1 MKLLS
6 VLHSVLICF
15 HSLRAR
21 KLDIIQVE
29 TFGDAMTFDISLWR
43 ASAFCALAVCGTAT
57 TSAQSPAPNPVAPSA
72 VAPAGAAGR
81 VLIATAERHYKRGE
95 EAFRS
100 GQFEEAMRRFAEAR
114 AVIEQAP
121 DDIRAGQD
129 VQAYA
134 FELQGRIELLQTG
147 LRQSALAGGGAYR
160 DELAALNVS
169 RVSARPASELDL
181 SGFDFKFTV
190 TAPVY
195 QFMNFYAAGRGR
207 ATMERGL
214 ARSGRY
220 REMAERIF
228 AEEGVPKDLIWLAQ
242 VESVWQPRALSF
254 AKARGIWQFIP
265 GTGARFGLRQDAYMD
280 ERVAPEASTRAAAR
294 YLKFLYNY
302 FAGDWL
308 LAMAAYNCGERNVE
322 RAIERCGY
330 ADFWELHQRGL
341 LPRETQNYVP
351 AILAVIAIAKNQKQY
366 GFDVTPEPPM
376 QYDTFQLET
385 PTSLSVAA
393 ELLQV
398 PASELTA
405 LNPELHRP
413 LAPSGFKLRIPVGA
427 SERFAAAYAAL
438 SPQDRLG
445 AAPVAPTLAESRPA
459 RPRYDTRNART
470 TGRRYRTRY

>member
-1 MKLLS
+1 
-6 VLHSVLICF
+6 
-15 HSLRAR
+15 
-21 KLDIIQVE
+21 
-29 TFGDAMTFDISLWR
+29 MTSCLGLWR
-43 ASAFCALAVCGTAT
+43 VSAFCALTLCGTAVAV
-57 TSAQSPAPNPVAPSA
+57 AQSPAPLVA
-72 VAPAGAAGR
+72 APTASGST
-81 VLIATAERHYKRGE
+81 LIAAAERHFKRGE
-95 EAFRS
+95 EAFRN
-100 GQFEEAMRRFAEAR
+100 GQFEEAKQCFAQAK
-114 AVIEQAP
+114 AVLEQAP
-121 DDIRAGQD
+121 AELRAGQD

-134 FELQGRIELLQTG
+134 FELQGRIELLHTG
-147 LRQSALAGGGAYR
+147 LRQAALAAGQGTYR
-160 DELAALNVS
+160 DELAALDIS
-169 RVSARPASELDL
+169 RISARPMGELDM
-181 SGFDFKFTV
+181 SSFDFKFTV
-190 TAPVY
+190 TAQVY
-195 QFMNFYAAGRGR
+195 QFMNFYTAGRGR
-207 ATMERGL
+207 ITMERGL
-214 ARSGRY
+214 IRSGRY

-265 GTGARFGLRQDAYMD
+265 GTGLRFGLRQDAYMD

-322 RAIERCGY
+322 RAIEQCGY

-376 QYDTFQLET
+376 RYDTFPLDT
-385 PTSLSVAA
+385 PTSLAVAA
-393 ELLQV
+393 DLLQV
-398 PASELTA
+398 PVSELLA

-413 LAPSGFKLRIPVGA
+413 LAPAGFSLKLPVGTRD
-427 SERFAAAYAAL
+427 RFAVAYAAL
-438 SPQDRLG
+438 TPQDRLG
-445 AAPVAPTLAESRPA
+445 ATATPTLAESRPTA
-459 RPRYDTRNART
+459 APRYTTRNART

>member
-1 MKLLS
+1 MPS
-6 VLHSVLICF
+6 Y
-15 HSLRAR
+15 
-21 KLDIIQVE
+21 
-29 TFGDAMTFDISLWR
+29 TGLWR
-43 ASAFCALAVCGTAT
+43 ASAFCALTVCGTAAAL
-57 TSAQSPAPNPVAPSA
+57 AQAPAPSA
-72 VAPAGAAGR
+72 VAPSAAPASAPGR
-81 VLIATAERHYKRGE
+81 ALLATAERHYKRGE

-100 GQFEEAMRRFAEAR
+100 GQFEEATRHFAEAR

-121 DDIRAGQD
+121 DDLRAEPE

-147 LRQSALAGGGAYR
+147 LRQSALNAGSGAYR
-160 DELAALNVS
+160 DELAALDVS
-169 RVSARPASELDL
+169 RLSARPASELDM

-190 TAPVY
+190 TAQVY
-195 QFMNFYAAGRGR
+195 QFMNFYATGRGR
-207 ATMERGL
+207 GTMERGL

-294 YLKFLYNY
+294 YLKFLHNY

-376 QYDTFQLET
+376 RYDTFQLDT
-385 PTSLSVAA
+385 PTSLAVAA

-398 PASELTA
+398 PPSELTA
-405 LNPELHRP
+405 LNPELHRS
-413 LAPSGFKLRIPVGA
+413 LAPSGFALKIPAGA

-445 AAPVAPTLAESRPA
+445 VAPAAPALAQSRPTA
-459 RPRYDTRNART
+459 QPRYVTRNART

>member
-1 MKLLS
+1 
-6 VLHSVLICF
+6 
-15 HSLRAR
+15 
-21 KLDIIQVE
+21 
-29 TFGDAMTFDISLWR
+29 MTSYISLWR
-43 ASAFCALAVCGTAT
+43 ASAFCVLTACGASVTL
-57 TSAQSPAPNPVAPSA
+57 AQSSVPTTIAPTSSP
-72 VAPAGAAGR
+72 GR
-81 VLIATAERHYKRGE
+81 TLIATAERHYRQGE
-95 EAFRS
+95 EAFRN
-100 GQFEEAMRRFAEAR
+100 GNFEAAQRCFAEAKS
-114 AVIEQAP
+114 VLEQAP
-121 DDIRAGQD
+121 EQLRAEQD

-147 LRQSALAGGGAYR
+147 LRQSALVASGSYR
-160 DELAALNVS
+160 DELAALDVS
-169 RVSARPASELDL
+169 RISTRPTSELDM
-181 SGFDFKFTV
+181 SNFDFKFTV
-190 TAPVY
+190 TAQVY
-195 QFMNFYAAGRGR
+195 QFMNFYTVGRGR

-214 ARSGRY
+214 IRSGRY

-294 YLKFLYNY
+294 YLKFLHNY

-330 ADFWELHQRGL
+330 ADFWELHQRAL

-376 QYDTFQLET
+376 RYDTFPLDT
-385 PTSLSVAA
+385 PTSLAVAA
-393 ELLQV
+393 EALQM
-398 PASELTA
+398 PISELST
-405 LNPELHRP
+405 LNPELHRG
-413 LAPSGFKLRIPVGA
+413 LAPTGFNLKIPAGTR
-427 SERFAAAYAAL
+427 ERFAVAYAAL
-438 SPQDRLG
+438 TPQDRLG
-445 AAPVAPTLAESRPA
+445 SAPATPTLAEGRSVSQ
-459 RPRYDTRNART
+459 PRYTTRNART

>member
-1 MKLLS
+1 MA
-6 VLHSVLICF
+6 
-15 HSLRAR
+15 LR
-21 KLDIIQVE
+21 
-29 TFGDAMTFDISLWR
+29 TSLWR
-43 ASAFCALAVCGTAT
+43 VSAFCALTVCGTAVT
-57 TSAQSPAPNPVAPSA
+57 VAQSPTPSA
-72 VAPAGAAGR
+72 TAAVNTPAR
-81 VLIATAERHYKRGE
+81 LLVATAERHYKRGE
-95 EAFRS
+95 EAFRN
-100 GQFEEAMRRFAEAR
+100 GHFEEAARCFAEAR
-114 AVIEQAP
+114 AVLDQAP
-121 DDIRAGQD
+121 AEVRAEQD

-147 LRQSALAGGGAYR
+147 LRQAATAGPGVGAYR
-160 DELAALNVS
+160 DELAALDVS
-169 RVSARPASELDL
+169 RISARPTGDLDM
-181 SGFDFKFTV
+181 SNFDFKFTV
-190 TAPVY
+190 TAQVY
-195 QFMNFYAAGRGR
+195 QFMNFYTTGRGR
-207 ATMERGL
+207 VTMERGL
-214 ARSGRY
+214 IRSGRY
-220 REMAERIF
+220 RDMAERIF

-265 GTGARFGLRQDAYMD
+265 STGVRFGLRQDAYMD

-351 AILAVIAIAKNQKQY
+351 AILAVIAIAKNQRQY
-366 GFDVTPEPPM
+366 GFNVTPEPPM

-385 PTSLSVAA
+385 PTSLAVAA
-393 ELLQV
+393 DLLQV
-398 PASELTA
+398 PLSELST

-413 LAPSGFKLRIPVGA
+413 LAPAGFSLKIPVGA
-427 SERFAAAYAAL
+427 RERFATAYAAL

-445 AAPVAPTLAESRPA
+445 VAQPSAPVLAESRPA
-459 RPRYDTRNART
+459 AQPRYTTRNART